1 LKLSAAVDLFVADRR
16 SQGRINSPN
25 TEAAYRAKLDAH
37 AEDVSERDPSKT
49 GRDDVKRTLRRWEHP
64 NSQRQAHAVLTS
76 FYDWCMEEGI
86 RDTNPARMVR
96 RAKARKVSIYRPT
109 REEVVRLVAAAETQ
123 RERWAVHLG
132 VLAGLRREEM
142 RLLRREHFARP
153 GFIHV
158 SSDIAKGNR
167 ERWVPVLPELEPIVA
182 EILLLVQPG
191 WFILPGRRNNS
202 RLNTIQRDVDAPI
215 SDGGLH
221 KLVKRVGRR
230 AGLAVEIGPHTLRH
244 AFGDHVTRQAGLK
257 VAQELMGHASSATTE
272 SAYTGRATLDELA
285 AGVKGFAYGLKQAT
299 AERSALQVSHN
310 VDTEH
315 PAEQSQK
322 PSEKGSR

>member
-1 LKLSAAVDLFVADRR
+1 MKLSAAVDLFVADRC

-25 TEAAYRAKLDAH
+25 TIAAYRAKLDAH

-142 RLLRREHFARP
+142 RLLRKEHFARF

-182 EILLLVQPG
+182 EILLLVAPG
-191 WFILPGRRNNS
+191 RYVLPGRRNNS
-202 RLNTIQRDVDAPI
+202 ADNTIQRDVDAPI

-285 AGVKGFAYGLKQAT
+285 AGVKGFAYGLAEAT
-299 AERSALQVSHN
+299 AGRPAALVSHN

-315 PAEQSQK
+315 PAAQSQK
-322 PSEKGSR
+322 PKEKR

>member
-109 REEVVRLVAAAETQ
+109 REEVVRLVAAAETP

-142 RLLRREHFARP
+142 RLLRKEHFARF

-182 EILLLVQPG
+182 EILLLVAPG
-191 WFILPGRRNNS
+191 RYVLPGRRS
-202 RLNTIQRDVDAPI
+202 VSADGRALRDVDSPI
-215 SDGGLH
+215 SDAGLYQ
-221 KLVKRVGRR
+221 LVKRVGRR

-285 AGVKGFAYGLKQAT
+285 AGVKGFAYGL
-299 AERSALQVSHN
+299 AEASAGRSALQASHN

-315 PAEQSQK
+315 PAAQSQK
-322 PSEKGSR
+322 PTKGR